1 MSEIV
6 RITITTFD
14 DLSRLSEWYQKGA
27 IKLNLSKIARELNCD
42 RKTVKRRL
50 EGVVPKTTRKRG
62 KYLDDFKP
70 LMLSYLQ
77 DTTRHF
83 SYIDHLFYFM
93 RREHYITCARS
104 TFYRY
109 IVNDE
114 DLIQSFKQNTGT
126 SFTQRFETQP
136 GQQAQF
142 DLKEKVKLVTKEGQT
157 LTAYIPTLTLS
168 WSRYN
173 VRRLILNPTT
183 ENLLSFLAEAFE
195 EIGGVPQELVI
206 DNLKAFVEKP
216 RTSTGDQAVL
226 TSRFS
231 EFCKDYGI
239 KPIPCMPYR
248 PQTKG
253 RTETQNKWVEQLYNY
268 NGTYEG
274 IMDMHRRLKQINN
287 EDNHAASQATRL
299 PRYFLLEK
307 EKGDLIPLPSL
318 AVRRPYHLHFKKV
331 HVTNDSLFQYRYN
344 KYSIAKEFIGKQ
356 VEIVVQNNKLYIYYN
371 GNMIDSHPITN
382 QPLNIKPEHQ
392 LYYVKQK
399 NDTRE
404 KEVAKEPSI
413 ISMELGG
420 IRYDNL
426 S

>member
-1 MSEIV
+1 MSEIAK
-6 RITITTFD
+6 ITITSLD
-14 DLSRLSEWYQKGA
+14 DLSRLSEWYQKGEL
-27 IKLNLSKIARELNCD
+27 KLNLSKIARELNCD
-42 RKTVKRRL
+42 RKTVKKRL
-50 EGVVPKTTRKRG
+50 EGVIPKTTRKRK
-62 KYLDDFKP
+62 KYLDEFKP
-70 LMLSYLQ
+70 LMLSYLH
-77 DTTRHF
+77 DSTRHF

-93 RREHYITCARS
+93 KREHHITCARS

-114 DLIQSFKQNTGT
+114 ELSQSFQQNTRT
-126 SFTQRFETQP
+126 AFTQRFETQP

-142 DLKEKVKLVTKEGQT
+142 DLKEKVKLVTNDGQT
-157 LTAYIPTLTLS
+157 ITVYIPTLTLS

-195 EIGGVPQELVI
+195 EIGGAPRELVI

-216 RTSTGDQAVL
+216 RTSMGDKAVL

-239 KPIPCMPYR
+239 EPLPCMVYR

-253 RTETQNKWVEQLYNY
+253 KTETQNKWVEQLYNY

-274 IMDMHRRLKQINN
+274 IWTMHHRLKQLNE
-287 EDNHAASQATRL
+287 EDNRGISQATRL
-299 PRYFLLEK
+299 PRKFLLEK
-307 EKGDLIPLPSL
+307 EKGDLVPLPSL
-318 AVRRPYHLHFKKV
+318 AVRKPYHLHLKKV
-331 HVTNDSLFQYRYN
+331 HVTNDSLFQYHYN
-344 KYSIAKEFIGKQ
+344 KYSVPKEFIGKQ

-371 GNMIDSHPITN
+371 GNIIDSHPITN
-382 QPLNIKPEHQ
+382 QLFNIKPEHQ
-392 LYYVKQK
+392 LYYTKQQDETS
-399 NDTRE
+399 NLET
-404 KEVAKEPSI
+404 ATEPSL
-413 ISMELGG
+413 ISRELGG